1 MSGATDHV
9 PDEARAV
16 SEVLVGA
23 WSLLECAE
31 VMQDGAK
38 RLPFGD
44 RALGQVIYT
53 ADGRM
58 SAQLVRA
65 GRAAFASDDYRAA
78 PIEILAE
85 AFQQY
90 FGYFGR
96 YTVDA
101 VASTVTHFIDGASIP
116 NLENKAQVRTFRL
129 EEDRLVLEAAMPW
142 GFIRNTWIRAGTR
155 A

>member
-1 MSGATDHV
+1 MPRATGQATDEV
-9 PDEARAV
+9 RAV
-16 SEVLVGA
+16 GQSLVGA

-31 VMQDGAK
+31 IMPDGSK

-65 GRAAFASDDYRAA
+65 DRAAFASDDYRDA
-78 PIEILAE
+78 PVDVLAE

-90 FGYFGR
+90 FGYFGS
-96 YTVDA
+96 YAVDA
-101 VASTVTHFIDGASIP
+101 SAGTVTHFIEGASVP

-129 EEDRLVLEAAMPW
+129 EEDRLLLEAATPW
-142 GFIRNTWIRAGTR
+142 GFIRNTWMRAGTS
-155 A
+155 